1 MRIAVVLCATVLLAG
16 CMHRTPKPAGP
27 AAAAPQTQSPR
38 PVIQPDLRVAGQVAM
53 VNADARFAVISFPGG
68 PVPEKGRMLNVYRGG
83 TKVGQLR
90 VTGPQ
95 VENNTVAD
103 ILSGDVQARDQVT
116 EQ

>member
-1 MRIAVVLCATVLLAG
+1 
-16 CMHRTPKPAGP
+16 MHRTPKPAGP
-27 AAAAPQTQSPR
+27 AAAAPQTQSSR

-83 TKVGQLR
+83 TKVAQLR